1 MKAFCMSTTISASF
15 GITYAPSQWRY
26 VSAAL
31 FFLDWIQVGD
41 QNWTLPGAIALVA
54 ALFFRAAAQTAAA
67 HLAAALG
74 GMSAL
79 ARCRQLS
86 CDHLV
91 DQRDIRGY
99 VEELSRQLGGTGLGA
114 LAIEYVDRT
123 SLAHA

>member
-1 MKAFCMSTTISASF
+1 VDYAASDKLRR
-15 GITYAPSQWRY
+15 T
-26 VSAAL
+26 
-31 FFLDWIQVGD
+31 
-41 QNWTLPGAIALVA
+41 
-54 ALFFRAAAQTAAA
+54 FRALAGSTGALLAVGLRAAAA

-99 VEELSRQLGGTGLGA
+99 VEELSRQLGGTRLGA